1 MSSVKKW
8 LVFGVYF
15 LLVTGFFLYLLFPS
29 DAVKSYVRYR
39 LSALVPGTDF
49 TIANVRPGFPPSLV
63 FTGIDFSYQ
72 RQPFA
77 TIDRLAFLPGY
88 LSLLKHHVA
97 FHFNGRMYGG
107 KMDGRADIAPG
118 GNRRQLATRLAFTNV
133 RLDQIPAFK
142 NFAKYSISGAAAG
155 NMEYA
160 GPADGS
166 GKGKAEVR
174 LTNCSV
180 NLEPPVFGI
189 PKVTFDLA
197 NADIELKNQQLDL
210 KEVTVKGHDL
220 SGNAKGQI
228 FLRNPVADSRIQ
240 LNGKITPH
248 PALLKTIGAFFPRQ
262 YLREGG
268 IPFRVYGTLKQMNYS
283 LR

>member
-1 MSSVKKW
+1 MNSVKKW
-8 LVFGVYF
+8 LVFGVYI

-39 LSALVPGTDF
+39 LSALVPGADF
-49 TIANVRPGFPPSLV
+49 TISGIKPGFPPSLV
-63 FTGIDFSYQ
+63 FTGVDFSYQ
-72 RQPFA
+72 DQPFVS
-77 TIDRLAFLPGY
+77 IDRLSLLPGY
-88 LSLLKHHVA
+88 LSLLKHHTA
-97 FHFNGRMYGG
+97 FRFNGKMYGG
-107 KMDGRADIAPG
+107 KMDGNADIAPG
-118 GNRRQLATRLAFTNV
+118 GNLRQIKTRLAFTNV
-133 RLDQIPAFK
+133 SLDRIPAFK
-142 NFAKYSISGAAAG
+142 NFAKYRISGAAAG

-160 GPADGS
+160 GPANGS

-180 NLEPPVFGI
+180 NLEPPLFGI
-189 PKVTFDLA
+189 QKVTFDLA

-220 SGNAKGQI
+220 SGNAKGKI

-240 LNGKITPH
+240 LNGKVTPH
-248 PALLKTIGAFFPRQ
+248 PSLLKSIGAFLPRR

-268 IPFRVYGTLKQMNYS
+268 IPFRVYGTLKQINYS
-283 LR
+283 LQ